1 MDLTVIIPIYNTEK
15 YLGEC
20 IQSLDLEHNDIEVI
34 LVDDGSTDNS
44 ILIANSYVSKNVK
57 LFSQPNRGVSSARNM
72 GLRQATR
79 KYVMFLDSD
88 DKLMKSWAISTRK
101 IIDSDFDIA
110 YFSKKIPGIYSDL
123 DLLKLLLGQGDFVYS
138 GCSSK
143 LFKRDLIITNGL
155 RFNDAIING
164 EDLLFNLACLNYSKK
179 NVFISKSFY
188 LYRQNL
194 QSLTHSPNEYF
205 IKSNFLFFQELEQL
219 LKKSSIVD
227 SRQREVILNNAIFS
241 SIYLIVSKYNLK
253 KSENARNAIKQLTN
267 QVNLK
272 ATTFNLRYM
281 AAYLLCLFRCFTFLN
296 FVKNLKQKVK
306 SSEGEDRWIII

>member
-138 GCSSK
+138 GCCSK

-227 SRQREVILNNAIFS
+227 SLQREVILNNAIFS

>member
-88 DKLMKSWAISTRK
+88 DKLMKSWALSTRK

-138 GCSSK
+138 GCYSK